1 MYYDNISEQLNKI
14 FKREKVII
22 MRKTWEAPVME
33 ELVINATANGL
44 APSDDFD
51 DVWVQIGGLWYR
63 PGDGAVSE
71 AK

>member
-44 APSDDFD
+44 APNDNFD
-51 DVWVQIGGLWYR
+51 GVWVQINGKYYR
-63 PGDGAVSE
+63 PGDGRISD
-71 AK
+71 KQ